1 MATSSTQA
9 DSLTSS
15 SSLVQS
21 LASKPLFSG
30 IYAAVADRLICGET
44 DMMSNVKFGACVG
57 VGTMVG
63 GLVGTYVADSMG
75 STASSGSNLS
85 GEGFFSVSGT
95 TVLQR
100 ALEIGVG
107 SGVAYAVNKY
117 ALNNDVDYTQSMYMK
132 LGIIAGSQWAADY
145 TMDYLMVRPLSYL
158 G

>member
-15 SSLVQS
+15 SSLVQT
-21 LASKPLFSG
+21 LASKPLFAG
-30 IYAAVADRLICGET
+30 IYAAVADRLICGEQ
-44 DMMSNVKFGACVG
+44 DMMANVKFGGCVG
-57 VGTMVG
+57 IGTLVG
-63 GLVGTYVADSMG
+63 GLVGTYTADAMG

-85 GEGFFSVSGT
+85 GDGFFSVSGT

>member
-1 MATSSTQA
+1 MATTSTQA

-21 LASKPLFSG
+21 LASKPLFAG
-30 IYAAVADRLICGET
+30 IYSAVADRLICGEQ
-44 DMMSNVKFGACVG
+44 DMMSNLKFGACVG
-57 VGTMVG
+57 AGTMVG
-63 GLVGTYVADSMG
+63 GLVGNFTADAMG

-85 GEGFFSVSGT
+85 GDGFFSVSGT

-100 ALEIGVG
+100 ALEIGIG
-107 SGVAYAVNKY
+107 SGVAYAINKY
-117 ALNNDVDYTQSMYMK
+117 ALKNDVDFTKSMYMK
-132 LGIIAGSQWAADY
+132 LAIIGSAQWAADY